1 MTEALLD
8 GEKLPDGTMRI
19 TIRGEIDLS
28 NVGAVEQQMLDAI
41 SNQLSEVVV
50 DLSGVTYV
58 DSAGLRVLFTLG
70 TRLESLQIRSG
81 WSCLWTR
88 RPAGSS
94 TCPASDRWRRSA
106 VNVSP
111 SSVQNGGDLRHPE
124 LDINSG

>member
-8 GEKLPDGTMRI
+8 VEQLPDSTMRI

-28 NVGAVEQQMLDAI
+28 NVAAVEQNMLDAI

-70 TRLESLQIRSG
+70 TRLEALQIRFRLVVPLDSPPRRVIDLSG
-81 WSCLWTR
+81 I
-88 RPAGSS
+88 GSV
-94 TCPASDRWRRSA
+94 AA
-106 VNVSP
+106 VQP
-111 SSVQNGGDLRHPE
+111 
-124 LDINSG
+124 